1 MLRHPLQTQ
10 KILNFSPFTGLYSCT
25 IIKLRQTHTDF
36 ELSLSFPVMS
46 SDMLGNAAG

>member
-1 MLRHPLQTQ
+1 MWRHPRQTQ
-10 KILNFSPFTGLYSCT
+10 EILNISRFTDVYSCN
-25 IIKLRQTHTDF
+25 IIRLRQTHTGF

>member
-1 MLRHPLQTQ
+1 MWRHPRQTQ
-10 KILNFSPFTGLYSCT
+10 EILNLYPVPGVYSCN

-36 ELSLSFPVMS
+36 ELSRSFPVMS

>member
-1 MLRHPLQTQ
+1 MLRHPRQT
-10 KILNFSPFTGLYSCT
+10 KEIVNLPPFTGVYSCN

-36 ELSLSFPVMS
+36 ELLLSFPVMS

>member
-1 MLRHPLQTQ
+1 MRRHQCQT
-10 KILNFSPFTGLYSCT
+10 KEIVNFAPFTSVYICN

-36 ELSLSFPVMS
+36 DLTLSFPVMS